1 MNHRHHPRSITPLC
15 AAVLVALGLT
25 TTPHTVSAASHKY
38 TADET
43 ITEERNHQQGFDAGI
58 DTAVVLDITGS
69 GHLTNGGSVNLG
81 VNQDGHGTVR
91 VIGPDARFTGPG
103 SYSTDVG
110 VSGKGTFVVQ
120 EGGGAWANTLRVGV
134 NKGSFGSVHVTG
146 AGSRLKARYLYLG
159 HDGEGLLRIDGG
171 AKVDVE
177 ADVLGD
183 GRSPGSF
190 STHRRST
197 RIEISGKDSQLK
209 ANNVRIGGQLL
220 IEDGAQLHS
229 NKGGVYTASSG
240 AGAAVITGT
249 GSRWVN
255 ETELDVHTGLD
266 IRNGAALETETLEIK
281 GTRTINSTTTDLT
294 REQLRV
300 TGTGSKIKAAN
311 GIRIGELSTSG
322 GTLTIS
328 EGGRVEAGGKLHI
341 GGGSY
346 LVLGGA
352 IGGTFT
358 EPTWQ
363 PAVAAGELDDS
374 VITFHTVSLGLAFNH
389 TGAITLDNTLRSEND
404 ALHRNGGALIN
415 VAGTTALTGDLSK
428 FGGRVNVHGGTLVI
442 DTDTYTD
449 AKGYDTIGDA
459 KPRQYMFVDGGT
471 LVLNGESGFRWEE
484 REGDAITSFR
494 TAWATASGS
503 GVLAGTGTVGDTRIH
518 DGGTLSPGH
527 NSVGTFNVDG
537 DLYFNA
543 GGVGREHVDTK
554 SWLAVDLRADG
565 EADKV
570 KVSGAAFI
578 GHGASTEGEQG
589 DTGVRV
595 NTLDPHT
602 SYQIG
607 QRYTVLEAE
616 GGITGGFN
624 DVESNSA
631 FITGALVQTDNAVH
645 LDIALIEEESAEAEG
660 AENNAPPIVF
670 GRVARSSNQ
679 RAVAAAL
686 DSLPQSGDALVLY
699 NQLLMQDEESAVR
712 AFDELSG
719 ELHASTRAMLLRDD
733 FLRAGVLSHLRTG
746 PADEGYG
753 SRAWIT
759 GNGQSR
765 SQRSDGNAATRRD
778 HSEGLLLGYDFSF
791 GEGWTVGAAGGR
803 QSLRQNVRD
812 RTSRSEVDALHGG
825 MYAAFRRDAL
835 WLRGGVSYTD
845 YDVDTERTLGEGQ
858 PWEQTL
864 TARYKAHAVST
875 FTEAGFDLELQ
886 SLTLTPYLGIAQT
899 TLSTGQATEAA
910 GSAALALLPTR
921 DQVWTTT
928 AGVRSAWDLRDR
940 ARVEGGLAWQNTSG
954 DRRTSTTQIFAT
966 GSDLFTVHAVPLA
979 RNVALAEL
987 GVVLSPTTNSRV
999 NLFMQGH
1006 RGGGERGFAA
1016 QASWNVMF

>member
-15 AAVLVALGLT
+15 AAVLVALGLAA
-25 TTPHTVSAASHKY
+25 TPHTVSAAAHEY

-43 ITEERNHQQGFDAGI
+43 ITEERKHQQGFNVGTDK
-58 DTAVVLDITGS
+58 AVVLDVSGN
-69 GHLTNGGSVNLG
+69 GHLISNGSVNLG
-81 VNQDGHGTVR
+81 NNQDGHGTLR
-91 VIGPDARFTGPG
+91 VTGPNARFTDNGFWN
-103 SYSTDVG
+103 TDVG
-110 VSGKGTFVVQ
+110 VSGKGTFIVQ
-120 EGGGAWANTLRVGV
+120 DGAKANLRTLRAGA
-134 NKGSFGSVHVTG
+134 NKGSYGNIHVTG
-146 AGSRLKARYLYLG
+146 AGSSVKARYLYLG

-209 ANNVRIGGQLL
+209 GNNVRIGGQLL

-229 NKGGVYTASSG
+229 TKGGVYTASSG
-240 AGAAVITGT
+240 AGAAVITGA

-266 IRNGAALETETLEIK
+266 IRNGATLETDTLEIK
-281 GTRTINSTTTDLT
+281 GSRTINSTATDLT

-300 TGTGSKIKAAN
+300 TGSGSKIKAAN
-311 GIRIGELSTSG
+311 GIRIGETTVSG
-322 GTLTIS
+322 GALTVS
-328 EGGRVEAGGKLHI
+328 EGGRVEAGGKLYV
-341 GGGSY
+341 GAGSY

-352 IGGTFT
+352 VGGTLA

-363 PAVAAGELDDS
+363 PAVAVGELDDS
-374 VITFHTVSLGLAFNH
+374 IITLDTASLGLAFNH
-389 TGAITLDNTLRSEND
+389 TGNITLAHTLRSGDYAN
-404 ALHRNGGALIN
+404 HGNGGGLIN
-415 VAGTTALTGDLSK
+415 VAGTTTVTGDLSK
-428 FGGRVNVHGGTLVI
+428 FNGRVNVHGGTLVI

-449 AKGYDTIGDA
+449 ATGYGDSGVTR
-459 KPRQYMFVDGGT
+459 RQSMVVDGGT

-484 REGDAITSFR
+484 RVGNQVDAFR
-494 TAWATASGS
+494 TSRATASGS

-527 NSVGTFNVDG
+527 DSVGTFSVDG

-543 GGVGREHVDTK
+543 DGERREHVDTK
-554 SWLAVDLRADG
+554 SWLAVDLRANG

-570 KVSGAAFI
+570 KVSGAAYI
-578 GHGASTEGEQG
+578 GHGADTRNEQG

-602 SYQIG
+602 SYQVG

-645 LDIALIEEESAEAEG
+645 LDIALIEDESAEAEG

-719 ELHASTRAMLLRDD
+719 ELHASTRAMLLRED

-746 PADEGYG
+746 PADEGNG

-765 SQRSDGNAATRRD
+765 SQRGDGNAATRRD

-803 QSLRQNVRD
+803 QSLRQNVRN
-812 RTSRSEVDALHGG
+812 RTSRSEVDALHAGT
-825 MYAAFRRDAL
+825 YAAFRRDAL
-835 WLRGGVSYTD
+835 WLRGGVSYSD
-845 YDVDTERTLGEGQ
+845 YDVDTERSLGAGQ

-875 FTEAGFDLELQ
+875 FTEAGFDLALQ

-899 TLSTGQATEAA
+899 TLSTAA
-910 GSAALALLPTR
+910 AAETTGSAALALLPTR

-954 DRRTSTTQIFAT
+954 DRRTSTTQIFAS

-987 GVVLSPTTNSRV
+987 GVVLSPTANSRV
-999 NLFMQGH
+999 NLFVQGH

>member
-25 TTPHTVSAASHKY
+25 TALHTASAAPHVY
-38 TADET
+38 TSDET
-43 ITEERNHQQGFDAGI
+43 ITEERKHQQGFNAGI

-69 GHLTNGGSVNLG
+69 GRLTNDGPVNLG
-81 VNQDGHGTVR
+81 VNQDGHGTLR
-91 VIGPDARFTGPG
+91 VTGPDARFSGPAG
-103 SYSTDVG
+103 YDTDVG
-110 VSGKGTFVVQ
+110 VSGKGTFIVQ
-120 EGGGAWANTLRVGV
+120 DGAQAFASTLRAGV
-134 NKGSFGSVHVTG
+134 NKGSHGSVHVTG
-146 AGSRLKARYLYLG
+146 AESRLKTRYLYVG
-159 HDGEGLLRIDGG
+159 PGGDALLRIDGG
-171 AKVDVE
+171 AEVDVQY
-177 ADVLGD
+177 DLLGD
-183 GRSPGSF
+183 GRGPNAISN
-190 STHRRST
+190 RRNA
-197 RIEISGKDSQLK
+197 RIEISGEGSQLK
-209 ANNVRIGGQLL
+209 ARTARIGGQLL

-229 NKGGVYTASSG
+229 TKGGVYTASSG

-249 GSRWVN
+249 GSRWLN
-255 ETELDVHTGLD
+255 DEKLDVDTGLD
-266 IRNGAALETETLEIK
+266 IRNGGTLETDTLEIK
-281 GTRTINSTTTDLT
+281 GSRTISSTATDLT

-300 TGTGSKIKAAN
+300 TGAGSKIKAAN
-311 GIRIGELSTSG
+311 GIRIGETTVSG
-322 GTLTIS
+322 GALTVS
-328 EGGRVEAGGKLHI
+328 EGGRVEAGGKLHV
-341 GGGSY
+341 GSLSY

-352 IGGTFT
+352 IGGTSA

-363 PAVAAGELDDS
+363 APVAAGELDNS
-374 VITFHTVSLGLAFNH
+374 VITMGTFSLGMAFNH
-389 TGAITLDNTLRSEND
+389 TGDITLENTLRSED
-404 ALHRNGGALIN
+404 YAKHRNGGVLIN
-415 VAGTTALTGDLSK
+415 VAGTTTLTGDLTK

-449 AKGYDTIGDA
+449 ANGYGAIGLA
-459 KPRQYMFVDGGT
+459 YPRQYMFVDGGT
-471 LVLNGESGFRWEE
+471 LVLNGESGFRWED
-484 REGDAITSFR
+484 REDGVLSSFR
-494 TAWATASGS
+494 TAWATASGT

-527 NSVGTFNVDG
+527 DSVGTFNVDG

-543 GGVGREHVDTK
+543 GGVGREHVDTP
-554 SWLAVDLRADG
+554 SWLAVDLRANG

-595 NTLDPHT
+595 TTLDPHT

-607 QRYTVLEAE
+607 QRYTVLEAD

-631 FITGALVQTDNAVH
+631 FITGALVHTDNAVH
-645 LDIALIEEESAEAEG
+645 LDIALIEDESAGSAG

-686 DSLPQSGDALVLY
+686 DSLHQSGDALALY

-719 ELHASTRAMLLRDD
+719 ELHASTRAMLLRDE
-733 FLRAGVLSHLRTG
+733 FLGAGVLSHLRSG
-746 PADEGYG
+746 PADEGNG

-765 SQRSDGNAATRRD
+765 SQRGDGNAATRRD
-778 HSEGLLLGYDFSF
+778 HGEGLLLGYDFSF

-803 QSLRQNVRD
+803 QSLRQNVRG
-812 RTSRSEVDALHGG
+812 RISTSKVDALHSAL
-825 MYAAFRRDAL
+825 YVAFRHDAL
-835 WLRGGVSYTD
+835 WLRGGVSYAD
-845 YDVDTERTLGEGQ
+845 YDVETERSLGAGQ

-864 TARYKAHAVST
+864 RARYKAQAVST
-875 FTEAGFDLELQ
+875 FSEAGFDVALQ
-886 SLTLTPYLGIAQT
+886 SLTLTPYLGLAHT
-899 TLSTGQATEAA
+899 TLSTGQATETT

-928 AGVRSAWDLRDR
+928 AGVRSAWALGDG

-954 DRRTSTTQIFAT
+954 DRRTSTRQSFAS
-966 GSDLFTVHAVPLA
+966 GSDVFTVHAVPLA
-979 RNVALAEL
+979 RNVAVAEL
-987 GVVLSPTTNSRV
+987 GVVLSPTDNSRV
-999 NLFMQGH
+999 NLSVQGH

>member
-15 AAVLVALGLT
+15 AAVLAALGLT
-25 TTPHTVSAASHKY
+25 TVLHPAGAAPHLY
-38 TADET
+38 TADEV
-43 ITEERNHQQGFDAGI
+43 ITEERTHQQGFNAGI
-58 DTAVVLDITGS
+58 DTPVVLDITGS
-69 GHLTNGGSVNLG
+69 GQLMNNGSVNLG

-91 VIGPDARFTGPG
+91 VTGPDARFSGPG
-103 SYSTDVG
+103 AYTTDVG
-110 VSGKGTFVVQ
+110 VSGKGTFIVQ
-120 EGGGAWANTLRVGV
+120 KGAKAFASTLRVGV
-134 NKGSFGSVHVTG
+134 NKGSYGNIHVTG
-146 AGSRLKARYLYLG
+146 AGSSVKARYLYLG
-159 HDGEGLLRIDGG
+159 HDGDGLLRIDGG
-171 AKVDVE
+171 AKVAVE

-183 GRSPGSF
+183 GRSPGNF
-190 STHRRST
+190 STHRRNT
-197 RIEISGKDSQLK
+197 RIEISGKDSELK

-229 NKGGVYTASSG
+229 NKGGVYTASNG
-240 AGAAVITGT
+240 AGAAVITGS
-249 GSRWVN
+249 GSRWLN
-255 ETELDVHTGLD
+255 DEKLDVDTGLD
-266 IRNGAALETETLEIK
+266 IRDGGTLETETLEIN
-281 GTRTINSTTTDLT
+281 GSRTINTAATDLT

-300 TGTGSKIKAAN
+300 AGAGSTIKAAK
-311 GIRIGELSTSG
+311 GIRIGDPVKGG
-322 GTLTIS
+322 GTLTLS
-328 EGGRVEAGGKLHI
+328 EGGRVEAGGKLYV

-374 VITFHTVSLGLAFNH
+374 VITLDPLSLGVAFNH
-389 TGAITLDNTLRSEND
+389 TGAITLDNTLRSGPD
-404 ALHRNGGALIN
+404 RLHRNGGALIN
-415 VAGTTALTGDLSK
+415 VAGITTLTGDLTQ
-428 FGGRVNVHGGTLVI
+428 FGGRVNVHGGTLVM
-442 DTDTYTD
+442 DTDIYTD
-449 AKGYDTIGDA
+449 DTAYEHIGDA
-459 KPRQYMFVDGGT
+459 KPRLYMFVDGGT
-471 LVLNGESGFRWEE
+471 LVLNGEAGFRREE
-484 REGDAITSFR
+484 RKDDVISSFR
-494 TAWATASGS
+494 TAWATASGT

-527 NSVGTFNVDG
+527 DSVGTFNIDG

-543 GGVGREHVDTK
+543 GGLGREHVDTK

-565 EADKV
+565 EADRV
-570 KVSGAAFI
+570 KVSGAAYI
-578 GHGASTEGEQG
+578 GHGADTKGEQG

-616 GGITGGFN
+616 GGVTGGFN

-631 FITGALVQTDNAVH
+631 FITGKLVQTDNAVH
-645 LDIALIEEESAEAEG
+645 LDIALIEDESAEGTG

-733 FLRAGVLSHLRTG
+733 FLRAGVLSHLRSG
-746 PADEGYG
+746 PADEGNG

-759 GNGQSR
+759 GTGNAR
-765 SQRSDGNAATRRD
+765 SQAGDRNAAAHRD

-791 GEGWTVGAAGGR
+791 GEGWTLGAAGGR

-812 RTSRSEVDALHGG
+812 RTSRSEVDALHAG
-825 MYAAFRRDAL
+825 MYVAFRRDAL
-835 WLRGGVSYTD
+835 WLRGGVSYAD
-845 YDVDTERTLGEGQ
+845 HDVDTERSLGAGQ

-875 FTEAGFDLELQ
+875 FTEAGFDLALP
-886 SLTLTPYLGIAQT
+886 SVTLTPYLGIAQT
-899 TLSTGQATEAA
+899 TLSTGQAAETT

-954 DRRTSTTQIFAT
+954 DRHTSTTQMFAS

-979 RNVALAEL
+979 RNMALAEL
-987 GVVLSPTTNSRV
+987 GVVLSPTANSRV
-999 NLFMQGH
+999 NLFVQGH

-1016 QASWNVMF
+1016 QASWNVTF

>member
-15 AAVLVALGLT
+15 AAVLVALGLAA
-25 TTPHTVSAASHKY
+25 TPHTVSAAAHEY

-43 ITEERNHQQGFDAGI
+43 ITEERKHQQGFNVGTDK
-58 DTAVVLDITGS
+58 AVVLDVSGN
-69 GHLTNGGSVNLG
+69 GHLISNGSVNLG
-81 VNQDGHGTVR
+81 NNQDGHGTLR
-91 VIGPDARFTGPG
+91 VTGPNARFTDNGFWN
-103 SYSTDVG
+103 TDVG
-110 VSGKGTFVVQ
+110 VSGKGTFIVQ
-120 EGGGAWANTLRVGV
+120 DGAKANLRTLRAGA
-134 NKGSFGSVHVTG
+134 NKGSYGNIHVTG
-146 AGSRLKARYLYLG
+146 AGSSVKARYLYLG

-209 ANNVRIGGQLL
+209 GNNVRIGGQLL

-229 NKGGVYTASSG
+229 TKGGVYTASSG
-240 AGAAVITGT
+240 AGAAVITGA
-249 GSRWVN
+249 GSRWLN
-255 ETELDVHTGLD
+255 DEKLDVDTGLD
-266 IRNGAALETETLEIK
+266 IRNGGTLETEMLEIM
-281 GTRTINSTTTDLT
+281 GSRTINDAATDLT

-300 TGTGSKIKAAN
+300 TGAGSTIKAAK
-311 GIRIGELSTSG
+311 GIRIGDPLKGG
-322 GTLTIS
+322 GTLTVS
-328 EGGRVEAGGKLHI
+328 EGGRVEAGGKLHV

-363 PAVAAGELDDS
+363 PAVAAGELDES
-374 VITFHTVSLGLAFNH
+374 VITFDLASLGLAFNH
-389 TGAITLDNTLRSEND
+389 TGAITLDNTLRSESD

-415 VAGTTALTGDLSK
+415 VAGTTTLAGDLSQ

-449 AKGYDTIGDA
+449 AKDYDTIGDA

-471 LVLNGESGFRWEE
+471 LVLNGEAGFRWEE
-484 REGDAITSFR
+484 REGDAIASFR
-494 TAWATASGS
+494 TAWATASGT

-527 NSVGTFNVDG
+527 DSVGTFNVDG

-554 SWLAVDLRADG
+554 SWLAVDLRANG

-595 NTLDPHT
+595 TTLDPHT
-602 SYQIG
+602 SYQVG

-645 LDIALIEEESAEAEG
+645 LDIALIEDESAEAEG

-719 ELHASTRAMLLRDD
+719 ELHASTRAMLLRED
-733 FLRAGVLSHLRTG
+733 FLRGGVLSHLRTG
-746 PADEGYG
+746 PADEGNG

-765 SQRSDGNAATRRD
+765 SQRGDGNAATRRD

-791 GEGWTVGAAGGR
+791 GDGWTVGAAGGR
-803 QSLRQNVRD
+803 QSLRQNVRN
-812 RTSRSEVDALHGG
+812 RTSRSEVDALHAG

-835 WLRGGVSYTD
+835 WLRGGVSYSD
-845 YDVDTERTLGEGQ
+845 YDVDTERSLGEAQ

-875 FTEAGFDLELQ
+875 FTEAGFDLALQ

-899 TLSTGQATEAA
+899 TLSTAA
-910 GSAALALLPTR
+910 AAETTGSAALALLPTR

-954 DRRTSTTQIFAT
+954 DRRTSTTQIFAS

-987 GVVLSPTTNSRV
+987 GVVLSPTANSRV
-999 NLFMQGH
+999 NLFVQGH